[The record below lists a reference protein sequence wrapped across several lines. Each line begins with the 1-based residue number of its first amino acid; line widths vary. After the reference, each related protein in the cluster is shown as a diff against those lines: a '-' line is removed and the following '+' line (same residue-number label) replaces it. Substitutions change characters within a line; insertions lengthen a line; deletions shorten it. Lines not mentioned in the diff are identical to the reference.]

1 MLDHISV
8 GVPDMEAAAP
18 FWDAVMA
25 ALGYPLVGASATW
38 RGYGFRADA
47 DERHRSYLSLR
58 EGPAAPAVFH
68 FAFKAPDRATV
79 DAAWAAG
86 CAAGGTDDGAP
97 GLRPAYHPSYYAAFL
112 RDPAGNRVECVCHRS
127 A

>member
-8 GVPDMEAAAP
+8 GVPDLEAAAP

-25 ALGYPLVGASATW
+25 VLGYPLVGASPTW
-38 RGYGFRADA
+38 RGYGLRADA
-47 DERHRSYLSLR
+47 DDPHRSYLSLR
-58 EGPAAPAVFH
+58 VGPPAPAACH
-68 FAFKAPDRATV
+68 FAFKAAHRATV

-112 RDPAGNRVECVCHRS
+112 RDPAGNRIECVCHRR

>member
-1 MLDHISV
+1 M
-8 GVPDMEAAAP
+8 GAAAP

-25 ALGYPLVGASATW
+25 ALGHPLVGISDSW
-38 RGYGFRADA
+38 RGYGARADA
-47 DERHRSYLSLR
+47 AEPDRTYLSLR
-58 EGPAAPAVFH
+58 LGQPAPAACH
-68 FAFKAPDRATV
+68 FAFRAPDRAAV

-97 GLRPAYHPSYYAAFL
+97 GLRPAFHPSYYAAFL
-112 RDPAGNRVECVCHRS
+112 RDPAGNRVECVCHRR

>member
-1 MLDHISV
+1 MD
-8 GVPDMEAAAP
+8 AAAP

-25 ALGYPLVGASATW
+25 ALGYPLVGISDSW
-38 RGYGFRADA
+38 RGYGARADA
-47 DERHRSYLSLR
+47 AEPDRTYLSLR
-58 EGPAAPAVFH
+58 LGQPAPAACH
-68 FAFKAPDRATV
+68 FAFRAPDRAAV

-97 GLRPAYHPSYYAAFL
+97 GLRPAFHPSYYAAFL
-112 RDPAGNRVECVCHRS
+112 RDPAGNRVECVFHHR